1 MTSMELPGRQITI
14 ASWAQK
20 RRVQIEAAAL
30 RREEER
36 LGRLLDASLQG
47 AEKFATAGDA
57 AELQQ
62 LRRSPSEGLVE
73 GAAGSPKAFR
83 HQALSATVGSLSS
96 SELPLSPMSSSS
108 SPVNSEAPG
117 AAPNRR
123 MSGARRTLEGAPKVA
138 TMSSEGLEHSYPR
151 IASAAPP
158 PMVASARLL
167 PMARALAEGNSQ
179 MAAMLAQGP
188 PQPPRPAAITG
199 RLTPKRKVSS
209 AGIAKSLSGDVEQA
223 LPQRRVSSTAVITVV
238 DASGGTS
245 GPFSPRGRVPAEG
258 PPRMCVVG
266 SQEQPLQPH
275 LVRRHSVAH
284 TTADSVRR
292 EHSPAH
298 TTADNLHREHSA
310 AHTTADNLQ
319 REPSAAH
326 TTADSMQRE
335 HSAAHT
341 TAGIVRRRHSAAHT
355 TADSV
360 RREHSP
366 AHTTADNL
374 HREHSAAH
382 TTADNLQRE
391 PSAAHTTAD
400 SMQREHSAAHTTAG
414 IVRRRHSA
422 AHTTAGNV
430 RREHSAARP
439 AADSLRRDLSPAHH
453 PAAADSSRRE
463 PPVLDSAA
471 TKGAV
476 EDAFVTDA
484 SSSSAAASPSSGE
497 QVGGQSP
504 GEATASLVKLLELW
518 KAHRHSDQALSLD
531 ERQSIEGVLF
541 ETMPPDRVK
550 VVTVS
555 RVEQPDLLRK
565 FCEEEEESLARER
578 NHQKKHKEFML
589 LHGTRWENAESIC
602 ANGLDPECGHLGRGS
617 WLGQNAE
624 AAHSYAAKG
633 PGPEQEDGLRLF
645 TLFGVACLPN
655 QIAGDGERSFG
666 VWRMM
671 SRTRMYP
678 AYQVVYMAPMDIRG
692 RRPVVSPRMNRSVE
706 VLLQRRQSL
715 SSIESSSRLG
725 GMCSDDLSASS
736 PRSLRSPRA
745 SCSDRRARSS
755 DTKTR
760 ESDASPSSPS
770 GLAQTATDI
779 LSQSAGDLTSSL
791 RSNKAA
797 PRSQGA
803 SVTLGKDLGIDGFT
817 PRRRLSEGAK
827 PAASGMHHTKSASSI
842 LSPRLSQSNE
852 SAQSPGQP
860 RSSGSL
866 SLPVSSPGQPT
877 IMNSPSSKNVS
888 TPNSQ
893 ATSSAVPSPCPA
905 KSTASL
911 SPGQPKQNSGQQKL
925 ASSTPSGQ
933 KNSIHAPSTSSFG
946 QLRTAS
952 NCASSWEVQ
961 LDDGWAPFRPG
972 SRYNDHPG
980 TKQHMIYGQFWYRL
994 VFDTNGTTG
1003 TQTNLSTG
1011 KTRLLRRVGGV
1022 DTSEQ
1027 SHPSESSRSRP
1038 AASSTPADSRG
1049 KAKAS
1054 PRASPPVSEAESHAQ
1069 GQASWPDS
1077 YTLQVLQSKMWHTGN
1092 PQEYDVDAP
1101 QNIFVEAAPTCED
1114 EARSTTAPADSPGAS
1129 SPKAASP
1136 VQSVTS
1142 VGEVTFCPKR
1152 YLAKWFPNLAQSV
1165 RPGPQ

>member
-238 DASGGTS
+238 DASGG
-245 GPFSPRGRVPAEG
+245 

-275 LVRRHSVAH
+275 LVRRHSV
-284 TTADSVRR
+284 
-292 EHSPAH
+292 
-298 TTADNLHREHSA
+298 
-310 AHTTADNLQ
+310 
-319 REPSAAH
+319 
-326 TTADSMQRE
+326 
-335 HSAAHT
+335 
-341 TAGIVRRRHSAAHT
+341 AHT